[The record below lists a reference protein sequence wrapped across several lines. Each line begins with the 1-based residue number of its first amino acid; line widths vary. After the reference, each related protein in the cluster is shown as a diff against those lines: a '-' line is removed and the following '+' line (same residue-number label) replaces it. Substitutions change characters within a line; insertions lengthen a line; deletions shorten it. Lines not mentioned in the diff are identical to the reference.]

1 MSYTP
6 SFMFDNTCRFLAEH
20 FSADFASWLLGEA
33 VELTELKPSELSLN
47 PIRTDALILLQS
59 EDSILHIEF
68 QRVPIDEIPFR
79 MLDYRTRGHRKYP
92 DKTMRQVVIYL
103 TKTDSEKAH
112 VNHFSL
118 ERTHHEFEVIRLWE
132 QPAEVFLR
140 YPGLIPFAVLGDTED
155 PEATLRQVAQ
165 RVQQI
170 PDPGSQANISAA
182 SAILAALRLDN
193 DVIYR
198 LLRRD
203 IMQESTVYQSILTE
217 GGEKE
222 KRSIAVNLLRMGLAL
237 SDIATAVGLSLEE
250 VKKIQLSESL

>member
-1 MSYTP
+1 
-6 SFMFDNTCRFLAEH
+6 MFDNTCRFLAEH

-155 PEATLRQVAQ
+155 PEATLSEVAQ

-170 PDPGSQANISAA
+170 PDPEDQANISAA
-182 SAILAALRLDN
+182 SAILAGLRLNSD
-193 DVIYR
+193 IISR

-203 IMQESTVYQSILTE
+203 IMQESTMYQSILTE
-217 GGEKE
+217 GGAKE

>member
-1 MSYTP
+1 
-6 SFMFDNTCRFLAEH
+6 MFDNTCRFLAEH

-103 TKTDSEKAH
+103 TKTDSEKVH

-140 YPGLIPFAVLGDTED
+140 YPGLIPFAALGDTED
-155 PEATLRQVAQ
+155 PESTLRQVAQ

-170 PDPGSQANISAA
+170 PDPEAQANIIAA
-182 SAILAALRLDN
+182 SAILAGLRLKD
-193 DVIYR
+193 DIIFH

-203 IMQESTVYQSILTE
+203 IMQESTVYQAIFAE
-217 GGEKE
+217 GRAEGDA
-222 KRSIAVNLLRMGLAL
+222 RQRRNVINLLRRGMAL
-237 SDIATAVGLSLEE
+237 DVIAEDMEMSLEE
-250 VKKIQLSESL
+250 VRKIKLSESL

>member
-1 MSYTP
+1 
-6 SFMFDNTCRFLAEH
+6 MFDNTCRFLAEH

-33 VELTELKPSELSLN
+33 IELTELKPSELSLN

-59 EDSILHIEF
+59 KDSILHIEF
-68 QRVPIDEIPFR
+68 QLQPKDEIPFR

-103 TKTDSEKAH
+103 TEIDSDKVH

-155 PEATLRQVAQ
+155 PEATLREVAQ

-170 PDPGSQANISAA
+170 PDPEAQANISAA
-182 SAILAALRLDN
+182 SAILAGLRLDS
-193 DVIYR
+193 DIISR

-203 IMQESTVYQSILTE
+203 IMQESTMYQSILTE
-217 GGEKE
+217 GDA
-222 KRSIAVNLLRMGLAL
+222 RRQRVTVINLLRKGFAL
-237 SDIATAVGLSLEE
+237 GDIAEVVELSLEE

>member
-1 MSYTP
+1 
-6 SFMFDNTCRFLAEH
+6 MFDNTCRFLAEH

-68 QRVPIDEIPFR
+68 QTLPIDEIPFR

-92 DKTMRQVVIYL
+92 GKPMRQVVIYL
-103 TKTDSEKAH
+103 KKIDSEK
-112 VNHFSL
+112 VYETSFSL

-140 YPGLIPFAVLGDTED
+140 YPGLIPFAALGDTED

-165 RVQQI
+165 KVKQI
-170 PDPGSQANISAA
+170 LDPEAQANIIAA
-182 SAILAALRLDN
+182 SAILAGLRLDN
-193 DVIYR
+193 DIIFH

-203 IMQESTVYQSILTE
+203 IMQESTVYQAIFAE
-217 GGEKE
+217 GKAEGDAKT
-222 KRSIAVNLLRMGLAL
+222 RRTVINLLQMGLAL
-237 SDIATAVGLSLEE
+237 NDIAKAVELSTEE

>member
-1 MSYTP
+1 
-6 SFMFDNTCRFLAEH
+6 MFDNTCRFLAEH

-33 VELTELKPSELSLN
+33 IELTELKPSELSLN

-68 QRVPIDEIPFR
+68 QLQPKDEIPFR

-103 TKTDSEKAH
+103 RETDSDKVH

-132 QPAEVFLR
+132 QPEEVFLR
-140 YPGLIPFAVLGDTED
+140 YPGLIPFAALADTED

-170 PDPGSQANISAA
+170 PDPEVQANISAA
-182 SAILAALRLDN
+182 SAIMAALRLDN
-193 DVIYR
+193 DIIFR
-198 LLRRD
+198 LLRGD
-203 IMQESTVYQSILTE
+203 IMQESTVYQEIFAE
-217 GGEKE
+217 GDA
-222 KRSIAVNLLRMGLAL
+222 KRQRSTAINLLQMGLAL
-237 SDIATAVGLSLEE
+237 TDIAKAVGLSLEE

>member
-1 MSYTP
+1 
-6 SFMFDNTCRFLAEH
+6 MFDNTCRFLAEH

-33 VELTELKPSELSLN
+33 VELTGLKPSELSLN

-59 EDSILHIEF
+59 KDSILHIEF
-68 QRVPIDEIPFR
+68 QLLPKDEISFR

-103 TKTDSEKAH
+103 TEIDSDKVH

-155 PEATLRQVAQ
+155 PEATLREVAQ

-170 PDPGSQANISAA
+170 PDPEAQANISAA
-182 SAILAALRLDN
+182 SAILAGLRLDSN
-193 DVIYR
+193 IISR

-203 IMQESTVYQSILTE
+203 IMQESTMYQSILTE
-217 GGEKE
+217 GDA
-222 KRSIAVNLLRMGLAL
+222 RRQRVTVINLLRKGFAL
-237 SDIATAVGLSLEE
+237 GDIAEVVELSLEE

>member
-1 MSYTP
+1 
-6 SFMFDNTCRFLAEH
+6 MFDNTCRFLAEH

-33 VELTELKPSELSLN
+33 IELTELKPSELSLN
-47 PIRTDALILLQS
+47 PIRADALILLQS

-68 QRVPIDEIPFR
+68 QLLPKDEIPFR

-92 DKTMRQVVIYL
+92 GKTMRQVVIYL
-103 TKTDSEKAH
+103 TEIDSEKVH
-112 VNHFSL
+112 QTSFSL

-155 PEATLRQVAQ
+155 PEATLSEVAQ

-170 PDPGSQANISAA
+170 PDPEDQANISAA
-182 SAILAALRLDN
+182 SAILAGLRLNSD
-193 DVIYR
+193 IISR

-203 IMQESTVYQSILTE
+203 IMQESTMYQSILTE
-217 GGEKE
+217 GGAKE

>member
-1 MSYTP
+1 
-6 SFMFDNTCRFLAEH
+6 MFDNTCRFLAEH

-68 QRVPIDEIPFR
+68 QRLPIDEIPFR

-92 DKTMRQVVIYL
+92 GKPMRQVVIYL
-103 TKTDSEKAH
+103 KKIDSEK
-112 VNHFSL
+112 VYETSFSL

-140 YPGLIPFAVLGDTED
+140 YPGLIPFAALGDTED

-165 RVQQI
+165 KVKQI
-170 PDPGSQANISAA
+170 LDPEAQANIIAA
-182 SAILAALRLDN
+182 SAILAGLRLDN
-193 DVIYR
+193 DIIFH

-203 IMQESTVYQSILTE
+203 IMQESTVYQAIFAE
-217 GGEKE
+217 GKAEGDAKT
-222 KRSIAVNLLRMGLAL
+222 RRTVINLLQMGLAL
-237 SDIATAVGLSLEE
+237 NDIAKAVELSTEE

>member
-1 MSYTP
+1 
-6 SFMFDNTCRFLAEH
+6 MFDNTCRFLAEH

-68 QRVPIDEIPFR
+68 QLQPKDEIPFR

-103 TKTDSEKAH
+103 TKTDSDKVH

-132 QPAEVFLR
+132 QPTEVFLR
-140 YPGLIPFAVLGDTED
+140 YPGLIPFAALGDTED
-155 PEATLRQVAQ
+155 PEETLRRVAQ
-165 RVQQI
+165 QVQKI
-170 PDPGSQANISAA
+170 PDSEAQANISAA

-193 DVIYR
+193 DIIFR

-203 IMQESTVYQSILTE
+203 IMQESTVYQSILAE
-217 GGEKE
+217 GEAKSDA
-222 KRSIAVNLLRMGLAL
+222 RRRRNVINLLRRGMAL
-237 SDIATAVGLSLEE
+237 DVIAEDMEMSLEE
-250 VKKIQLSESL
+250 VRKIQLSESL

>member
-1 MSYTP
+1 MLP
-6 SFMFDNTCRFLAEH
+6 
-20 FSADFASWLLGEA
+20 
-33 VELTELKPSELSLN
+33 K
-47 PIRTDALILLQS
+47 
-59 EDSILHIEF
+59 
-68 QRVPIDEIPFR
+68 DEIPFR

-103 TKTDSEKAH
+103 TEIDSDKVH

-155 PEATLRQVAQ
+155 PEATLREVAQ

-170 PDPGSQANISAA
+170 PDPEAQANISAA
-182 SAILAALRLDN
+182 SAILAGLRLDS
-193 DVIYR
+193 DIISR

-203 IMQESTVYQSILTE
+203 IMQESTMYQSILTE
-217 GGEKE
+217 GDA
-222 KRSIAVNLLRMGLAL
+222 RRQRVTVINLLRKGFAL
-237 SDIATAVGLSLEE
+237 GDIAEVVELSLEE

>member
-1 MSYTP
+1 
-6 SFMFDNTCRFLAEH
+6 MFDNTCRFLAEH

-140 YPGLIPFAVLGDTED
+140 YPGLIPFAMLGDTED
-155 PEATLRQVAQ
+155 PEATLSEVAQ

-170 PDPGSQANISAA
+170 PDPEDQANISAA
-182 SAILAALRLDN
+182 SAILAGLRLNSD
-193 DVIYR
+193 IISR

-203 IMQESTVYQSILTE
+203 IMQESTMYQSILTE
-217 GGEKE
+217 GGAKE
-222 KRSIAVNLLRMGLAL
+222 KRAIAVNLLRMGLAL